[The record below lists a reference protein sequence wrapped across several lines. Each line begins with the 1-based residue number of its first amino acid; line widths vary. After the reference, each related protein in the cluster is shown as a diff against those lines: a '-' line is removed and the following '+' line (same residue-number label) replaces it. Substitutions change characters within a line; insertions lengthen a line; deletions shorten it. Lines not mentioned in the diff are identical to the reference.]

1 MKTSSN
7 KKRNFDY
14 RNKCC
19 ARFGSYNCS
28 IFDICFRSNSW
39 IWSAYRYGAT
49 LDDGEFPI
57 HFENHSRQRK
67 GKEE

>member
-1 MKTSSN
+1 MKNNSN
-7 KKRNFDY
+7 KKGILLTGTSVVRGLEIIIALF
-14 RNKCC
+14 
-19 ARFGSYNCS
+19 
-28 IFDICFRSNSW
+28 FDICFRSNSC

-57 HFENHSRQRK
+57 YFENHSRQRK